1 MSMGGLLIPP
11 SISFS
16 VSLNSHC
23 PSLSPPCLEVFF
35 FFSKIVL
42 VVVVVVV
49 CVVVVV
55 VFCSEA
61 TVNCTVS
68 MASFCVCLLLVSKKA
83 TNDFCVHFVPCYY
96 DECIYQL

>member
-16 VSLNSHC
+16 VSLNFHC
-23 PSLSPPCLEVFF
+23 PSFSPPCLEV

-49 CVVVVV
+49 CVLVVV

-68 MASFCVCLLLVSKKA
+68 LTSFCVCLLFVSKKA
-83 TNDFCVHFVPCYY
+83 TDFCVHFVPCYY
-96 DECIYQL
+96 DECVY